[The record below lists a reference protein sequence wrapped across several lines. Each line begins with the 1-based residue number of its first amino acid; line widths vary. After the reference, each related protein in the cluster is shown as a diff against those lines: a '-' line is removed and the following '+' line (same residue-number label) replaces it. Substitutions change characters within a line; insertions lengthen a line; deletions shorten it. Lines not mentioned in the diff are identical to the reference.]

1 MINWRTTI
9 QDWLGNSALRPLF
22 FGRRRW
28 MLNVLAVLLIAVG
41 SVGGGWLIVEVGV
54 LPAIALWVAL
64 GLFVWIVSDIEI
76 AYGGVIGVITLLP
89 FASLPFSI
97 GFKPTFLDVA
107 LVGLFFVWLLPYG
120 LGEEQRFVATPLG
133 APVLVF
139 TFLAI
144 GTFVAGLGHAALT
157 VTLIR
162 RFAETLLS
170 LALFFLVV
178 NTVRDVGRLGRLM
191 RWLILGATAAAFLG
205 IVLYFL
211 PDALTMRLLS
221 ALRYLGYPSGVG
233 VLRYIRDDPSLM
245 QRATSTS
252 VDPNVL
258 GSLLN
263 LALAMTV
270 PQLFAQRPL
279 LPRWLSVVCLG
290 LMGVC
295 LGLTISRGSMV
306 AMILAVLAIGVL
318 RYRKLLPWF
327 GAVLLLI
334 LILPW
339 TQAYL
344 AHFIEGIQLQDL
356 SMKMRLGEYK
366 DAFILIRRYP
376 LLGVGFAG
384 APDIDIYTA
393 VASVYL
399 TIAEQMGLIGL
410 AVFLVIAAMLLVRFW
425 RWRKVAETSP
435 ELEPLWYGLH
445 AAIIGGLLAGLS
457 DRYFFSLDFH
467 HSVTLFWLIVGLAT
481 AAVQIASASAHEGP
495 NVEGAGCEPCAG

>member
-1 MINWRTTI
+1 MTHWRATI
-9 QDWLGNSALRPLF
+9 QDILETGPLRRLIF
-22 FGRRRW
+22 SRRRW
-28 MLNVLAVLLIAVG
+28 PVIGLALLLIVAI
-41 SVGGGWLIVEVGV
+41 SIGGGWLIVEIGA
-54 LPAIALWVAL
+54 LPVIALLVAV
-64 GLFVWIVSDIEI
+64 GLFVWIVCDIEI
-76 AYGGVIGVITLLP
+76 AYAGVIAVITLLP

-97 GFKPTFLDVA
+97 GFKPTFLDLA
-107 LVGLFFVWLLPYG
+107 LGGLFFVWILPYL
-120 LGEEQRFVATPLG
+120 LGEEQRFDATPLG
-133 APVLVF
+133 APVIVF
-139 TFLAI
+139 ALLAI

-162 RFAETLLS
+162 RFVETLLS
-170 LALFFLVV
+170 LTLFFLVV
-178 NTVRDVGRLGRLM
+178 NTVQDAGRLGRLM

-211 PDALTMRLLS
+211 PDLLTVRLLS
-221 ALRYLGYPSGVG
+221 ALGRLGYPTGAG
-233 VLRYIRDDPSLM
+233 VLRYIRDDPTLM

-263 LALAMTV
+263 LALVMTV
-270 PQLFAQRPL
+270 PQLFTRRPL
-279 LPRWLSVVCLG
+279 LPRRLLVLCLG
-290 LMGVC
+290 LLGVC

-306 AMILAVLAIGVL
+306 AAVLAVLIISVL

-327 GAVLLLI
+327 GVVLALVLL
-334 LILPW
+334 LPW
-339 TQAYL
+339 TQTYI
-344 AHFIEGIQLQDL
+344 AHFIQGVRLQDL

-399 TIAEQMGLIGL
+399 TIAERMGLIGL
-410 AVFLVIAAMLLVRFW
+410 FIFLIIAVMLLVRFW
-425 RWRKVAETSP
+425 RWRKVAETLP
-435 ELEPLWYGLH
+435 ELEPLWYGIH
-445 AAIIGGLLAGLS
+445 AAIIGGLIAGLS
-457 DRYFFSLDFH
+457 DHYFFSLDFH

-481 AAVQIASASAHEGP
+481 AAVEIARAEAAKRGT
-495 NVEGAGCEPCAG
+495 

>member
-1 MINWRTTI
+1 MTNWRTTI
-9 QDWLGNSALRPLF
+9 QDLLENSVLRSLIFSRRCWLLVAI
-22 FGRRRW
+22 
-28 MLNVLAVLLIAVG
+28 AVLLVAGVSI
-41 SVGGGWLIVEVGV
+41 GGGWLIVEVGA
-54 LPAIALWVAL
+54 LPALALLVAL
-64 GLFVWIVSDIEI
+64 GLFAWIVRDIEI
-76 AYGGVIGVITLLP
+76 AYAGVIGIITLLP

-97 GFKPTFLDVA
+97 GFKPTFLDLA
-107 LVGLFFVWLLPYG
+107 LGGLFLVWLIPYL
-120 LGEEQRFVATPLG
+120 LGEEQRFDATPLG
-133 APVLVF
+133 ALVLVF
-139 TFLAI
+139 AFLAV

-157 VTLIR
+157 VTLVR

-170 LALFFLVV
+170 LALFYLVV

-191 RWLILGATAAAFLG
+191 RWLILGATGAAFLG

-211 PDALTMRLLS
+211 PDLLTIRLLS
-221 ALRYLGYPSGVG
+221 ALGRLGYPTGMG

-252 VDPNVL
+252 IDPNVL

-270 PQLFAQRPL
+270 PQLFAKRPL
-279 LPRWLSVVCLG
+279 LPRWLIVACIGV
-290 LMGVC
+290 MGIC

-306 AMILAVLAIGVL
+306 AVALAILTVSVL

-327 GAVLLLI
+327 AAALLLV

-339 TQAYL
+339 TQSYIG
-344 AHFIEGIQLQDL
+344 HFIEGVQLQDL

-366 DAFILIRRYP
+366 DAFILIGRYP

-399 TIAEQMGLIGL
+399 TIAERMGLIGL
-410 AVFLVIAAMLLVRFW
+410 AVFLVIAAALLVRFW
-425 RWRKVAETSP
+425 RWRKAAEASP
-435 ELEPLWYGLH
+435 ELEPLWYGIH
-445 AAIIGGLLAGLS
+445 AAIIGGLIAGLS

-481 AAVQIASASAHEGP
+481 AAVQIATASTSV
-495 NVEGAGCEPCAG
+495 NRKT

>member
-1 MINWRTTI
+1 MTNWRTTI
-9 QDWLGNSALRPLF
+9 QDLLENSVLRPLIF
-22 FGRRRW
+22 SRRRW
-28 MLNVLAVLLIAVG
+28 LLVAIAVLLVAGVSI
-41 SVGGGWLIVEVGV
+41 GGGWLIVEVGA
-54 LPAIALWVAL
+54 LPALALLIAL
-64 GLFVWIVSDIEI
+64 GLFAWIVRDIEI
-76 AYGGVIGVITLLP
+76 AYAGVIGIITLLP

-97 GFKPTFLDVA
+97 GFKPTFLDLA
-107 LVGLFFVWLLPYG
+107 LGGLFLVWLIPYL
-120 LGEEQRFVATPLG
+120 LGEEQRFDATPLG
-133 APVLVF
+133 ALVLVF
-139 TFLAI
+139 AFLAV
-144 GTFVAGLGHAALT
+144 GTFVVGLGHAALT
-157 VTLIR
+157 VTLVR

-170 LALFFLVV
+170 LALFYLVV
-178 NTVRDVGRLGRLM
+178 NTVRDGGRLGRLM
-191 RWLILGATAAAFLG
+191 RWLILGATGAAFLG

-211 PDALTMRLLS
+211 PDLLTIRLLS
-221 ALRYLGYPSGVG
+221 ALGRLGYPTGMG

-252 VDPNVL
+252 IDPNVL

-270 PQLFAQRPL
+270 PQLFAKRPL
-279 LPRWLSVVCLG
+279 LPRWLIVVCIG
-290 LMGVC
+290 VMGIC

-306 AMILAVLAIGVL
+306 AVALAILVVSVL

-327 GAVLLLI
+327 AAALLLV

-339 TQAYL
+339 TQSYIG
-344 AHFIEGIQLQDL
+344 HFIEGVQLQDL

-366 DAFILIRRYP
+366 DAFILIGRYP

-399 TIAEQMGLIGL
+399 TIAERMGLIGL
-410 AVFLVIAAMLLVRFW
+410 AVFLVIAAVLLVRFW
-425 RWRKVAETSP
+425 RWRKVAEASP
-435 ELEPLWYGLH
+435 ELEPLWYGIH
-445 AAIIGGLLAGLS
+445 AAIIGGLIAGLS

-481 AAVQIASASAHEGP
+481 AAVQIATASTSV
-495 NVEGAGCEPCAG
+495 NRKT